1 MKTNEFTP
9 QESFKLINQVIKE
22 AKNRFEQNGSAFIL
36 WGLLIPLSS
45 FSQAYLIYNDYYSI
59 SWYPY
64 LILPL
69 AMIYTIYYYNKKAP
83 SKHNH
88 FKLISSRLWLFTGFN
103 IMIVAFGFSTVLKH
117 FLTPFILLLLGI
129 ATVVE
134 GSFIRSK
141 ILLFCGII
149 LNLSSYVAFF
159 IPWKH
164 HPLLM
169 EIVSIL
175 ALLLPGLLLRYI
187 HKNQDV

>member
-1 MKTNEFTP
+1 
-9 QESFKLINQVIKE
+9 
-22 AKNRFEQNGSAFIL
+22 
-36 WGLLIPLSS
+36 
-45 FSQAYLIYNDYYSI
+45 
-59 SWYPY
+59 
-64 LILPL
+64 
-69 AMIYTIYYYNKKAP
+69 
-83 SKHNH
+83 
-88 FKLISSRLWLFTGFN
+88 
-103 IMIVAFGFSTVLKH
+103 MIVAFGFSTVLKH

-169 EIVSIL
+169 GIVSIL
-175 ALLLPGLLLRYI
+175 ALLLPGLLLRYM